1 MLQETAG
8 LESTSKEASP
18 VTDSSTPA
26 PHTRHELA
34 MVALSSLGHTL
45 CHIGELAITGAL
57 TAIRRQFDLDP
68 RLVTS
73 LPYLGYVLLGLGA
86 IPTGLAVDR
95 WGSGR
100 VLKWYF
106 FALTVAAALV
116 ALANSPLSLFIALTI
131 LGTVL
136 SVYHPAGI
144 ALLASGVRRREWA
157 LGVNGVAGS
166 IGVAV
171 GPFLGALWTG
181 LGYWQG
187 AFWTIALI
195 SLLAGYLMR
204 PLSKPLPIS
213 SGSKSTHD
221 QNSVQL
227 INRPLPWIAIALLY
241 LCMVLGGLNYRVLV
255 TALPIHLTGD
265 ATQAQAFAKGGLFIF
280 AILLAGTIGQYG
292 SGCLAQRFGPLP
304 IYTLAVLLMAPL
316 AAGLAS
322 VNHMVLTI
330 PIAAGLA
337 VALFA
342 QQPVENSLLAEGTS
356 ARRWGLSYGAKFAL
370 TFGIGAL
377 GAPLVGFIWH
387 YTAKPSIAFWLIT
400 SSGLI
405 MLAALS
411 VFRYLRR
418 RFMNG

>member
-1 MLQETAG
+1 MLQDTDG
-8 LESTSKEASP
+8 LESTTKGP
-18 VTDSSTPA
+18 PPITDTLAPA
-26 PHTRHELA
+26 THTTHELA
-34 MVALSSLGHTL
+34 IVALSSLGHTL

-100 VLKWYF
+100 VLQWYF
-106 FALTVAAALV
+106 FALAVAATLV
-116 ALANSPLSLFIALTI
+116 ALANSPLALFIALTI
-131 LGTVL
+131 LGSVL

-171 GPFLGALWTG
+171 GPFLGALWTS
-181 LGYWQG
+181 LDYWQG

-195 SLLAGYLMR
+195 SLLASCLMR
-204 PLSKPLPIS
+204 PISKPLPMP
-213 SGSKSTHD
+213 SGSKSPQD
-221 QNSVQL
+221 WNSVWL
-227 INRPLPWIAIALLY
+227 SNRPLPWIAIALLY
-241 LCMVLGGLNYRVLV
+241 LCMILGGLNYRVLV

-265 ATQAQAFAKGGLFIF
+265 ATQAQAFAKGGLFTF
-280 AILLAGTIGQYG
+280 AVLLAGTIGQYG
-292 SGCLAQRFGPLP
+292 SGCLAQRFGPFP
-304 IYTLAVLLMAPL
+304 IYMLAVLLMAPL
-316 AAGLAS
+316 AACLAS
-322 VNHMVLTI
+322 INHTVLTMA
-330 PIAAGLA
+330 IAANLA

-400 SSGLI
+400 SFGLI
-405 MLAALS
+405 MLAALGI
-411 VFRYLRR
+411 FRYLRR
-418 RFMNG
+418 RSLNV